1 MSGEVAK
8 TSGLGRAA
16 ANMARWHATSIEA
29 LGHASAWWLGAW
41 ATNGPVPGLYLNAIV
56 FTVGQA
62 ARAQVGQLAA
72 FFADSPST
80 RPLAIADGTNQ
91 LDLAQLGLERDGTRP
106 CFWRA
111 PGQTGAPRLPGE
123 LEIVQV
129 TTQDLLAD
137 FEATSVEGFEAE
149 RVPRWAWHAPGV
161 LADPR
166 FRLWLGKVDGRGVG
180 AAMAYADDDLIGIYG
195 VTVVPGARRRGYG
208 AALTWRAIQANP
220 RLPAALQPSDMA
232 VEMYQRLGFAP
243 IGLFSAWRRAGR
255 V

>member
-1 MSGEVAK
+1 MP
-8 TSGLGRAA
+8 RAA
-16 ANMARWHATSIEA
+16 MTMAHWHATSVEA
-29 LGHASAWWLGAW
+29 LGHASIWWPGMW
-41 ATNGPVPGLYLNAIV
+41 ATNGAIPGLYLNAIV
-56 FTVGQA
+56 FGVREIGHLTSFVG
-62 ARAQVGQLAA
+62 
-72 FFADSPST
+72 DCPPT
-80 RPLAIADGTNQ
+80 RRLAIADGTNQ
-91 LDLAQLGLERDGTRP
+91 LDLAQLGLQREQPRP

-129 TTQDLLAD
+129 TTRDLLAD

-208 AALTWRAIQANP
+208 AALTWQAIQANP
-220 RLPAALQPSDMA
+220 RLPAALQPSDRA
-232 VEMYQRLGFAP
+232 VAMYRRLGFAP